1 MPLDLADLVADMYA
15 SDAEAGISFVKGNR
29 RPLPPPPPVSL
40 RPLFLHVEVA
50 PGKGIPSGK
59 QSEQ

>member
-1 MPLDLADLVADMYA
+1 MPLDLADLVADMY
-15 SDAEAGISFVKGNR
+15 AEAGISFVKGNR

-40 RPLFLHVEVA
+40 RPLFLHVEVM
-50 PGKGIPSGK
+50 PGKGISSGK